1 MHPDRVDRKKLKQLI
16 DLPNI
21 GSSIAG
27 DLESIGILRP
37 QQLAGRCPLELYQAL
52 CVTSG
57 TRQDLCVLDVF
68 MSITRFVDGEPPMP
82 WWSYTAE
89 RKLRYGAP

>member
-1 MHPDRVDRKKLKQLI
+1 MHPERVDRAQLKQLT

-21 GSSIAG
+21 GPSIAS
-27 DLESIGILRP
+27 DLQSIGIESP

-57 TRQDLCVLDVF
+57 TRQDPCVLDVF
-68 MSITRFVDGEPPMP
+68 ISITRFVDGAPPRP
-82 WWSYTAE
+82 WWTYTAE
-89 RKLRYGAP
+89 RKLRYRAL